1 MRALF
6 LLTAANIKSFT
17 RDRAALFWTL
27 AFPLIFIFLFG
38 AIFSGG
44 SSERTIGFAD
54 LDKSAHSS
62 ELRAAFAGQP
72 GVKLVESSEEDLVA
86 QMRDGQLSAVLVVP
100 VGYGGTIDA
109 KAAPAQ
115 IKVYTDPAQSAA
127 QGSTF
132 QLVGGVLGAVNQ
144 AASGRPP
151 AVTFT
156 NQAIQTQD
164 LTFISYLVPSILG
177 MSLMQLGIF
186 SAIPL
191 VADRE
196 KHILKRLQATPL
208 RRWQLVG
215 SNVLMRLLISV
226 VQTVIIVAVGAG
238 VFKVQIAG
246 NWLLIGGLVI
256 LGSMTFIALGY
267 VIASFAKTEEAAN
280 GMTSVVQF
288 PLMFLSGTFFPIDA
302 MPDAL
307 RTIARAM
314 PLTYLGDALRQVMV
328 GGTPFSPLWICFV
341 VLVGWL
347 VVCFG
352 IAARFFRWQ

>member
-1 MRALF
+1 MRPLL
-6 LLTAANIKSFT
+6 LLTVANIKSFT

-27 AFPLIFIFLFG
+27 AFPLIFVFLFG
-38 AIFSGG
+38 SIFSGG
-44 SSERTIGFAD
+44 TSVRTIGFAD
-54 LDKSAHSS
+54 VDASTASAQ
-62 ELRAAFAGQP
+62 LKGAFAAVP
-72 GVKLVESSEEDLVA
+72 NVKLVDGTEDELLGK
-86 QMRDGQLSAVLVVP
+86 MRAGELSAVIVVP
-100 VGYGGTIDA
+100 KGFAESVAA
-109 KAAPAQ
+109 KGAPATVA
-115 IKVYTDPAQSAA
+115 VYTDPTQQAA
-127 QGSTF
+127 DGSTR
-132 QLVGGVLGAVNQ
+132 QLVGFVLSGVNQ
-144 AASGRPP
+144 ALSGQQP
-151 AVTFT
+151 AVVPGFQAVQT
-156 NQAIQTQD
+156 ND

-177 MSLMQLGIF
+177 MSLMQLGVF

-196 KHILKRLQATPL
+196 KLILKRLQATPL

-215 SNVLMRLLISV
+215 SNVLMRLLIAIF
-226 VQTVIIVAVGAG
+226 QTAIIVGVGSAVFDVQVAG
-238 VFKVQIAG
+238 SWA
-246 NWLLIGGLVI
+246 LIGAFVL
-256 LGSMTFIALGY
+256 LGSLTFIALGY
-267 VIASFAKTEEAAN
+267 VIASFAKTEESAN

-307 RTIARAM
+307 RTVARAM

-328 GGTPFSPLWICFV
+328 AGTPFSPLWICFV

>member
-1 MRALF
+1 MRALL

-38 AIFSGG
+38 SIFSGG
-44 SSERTIGFAD
+44 SSDRTIGFAD
-54 LDKSAHSS
+54 LDKSAHSA
-62 ELRAAFAGQP
+62 ELKAAFAAQP
-72 GVKLVESSEEDLVA
+72 GVKLVDSSEEDLVA

-100 VGYGGTIDA
+100 QGYGATIDA
-109 KAAPAQ
+109 KTAPAQ
-115 IKVYTDPAQSAA
+115 ITVYTDPAQTAA
-127 QGSTF
+127 QGATF

-151 AVTFT
+151 AVTFA

-226 VQTVIIVAVGAG
+226 IQTAIIVGVGAG
-238 VFKVQIAG
+238 VFKVQISG
-246 NWLLIGGLVI
+246 NWLLIGLLVV

-267 VIASFAKTEEAAN
+267 VIASFAKTEESAN

-307 RTIARAM
+307 RTVARAM

-328 GGTPFSPLWICFV
+328 GGTPFSPLWVCFV
-341 VLVGWL
+341 VLAGWL
-347 VVCFG
+347 VACFA

>member
-1 MRALF
+1 MRALL

-38 AIFSGG
+38 SIFSGG
-44 SSERTIGFAD
+44 SSQRTIGFAD
-54 LDKSAHSS
+54 LDKTARSA
-62 ELRAAFAGQP
+62 ELKAAFASQP
-72 GVKLVESSEEDLVA
+72 NLKLVESSEEDVVA
-86 QMRDGQLSAVLVVP
+86 QMRDGQLSAVIVVP
-100 VGYGGTIDA
+100 AGYGETIDA
-109 KAAPAQ
+109 KAAPATL
-115 IKVYTDPAQSAA
+115 KVYTDPAQSAA
-127 QGSTF
+127 QGATF

-215 SNVLMRLLISV
+215 SNVIMRLLISV
-226 VQTVIIVAVGAG
+226 FQTVIIVGVGAG
-238 VFKVQIAG
+238 VFNVQIAG
-246 NWLLIGGLVI
+246 NWLLIGALVI

-267 VIASFAKTEEAAN
+267 VIASFAKTEESAN

-307 RTIARAM
+307 RTVARAM

-328 GGTPFSPLWICFV
+328 GGTPFSPLWICFA